1 MTAPGEESCVCVCVC
16 ETQRQKEKVIDRQKL
31 VKEVKLHGEG
41 LQRKIG
47 ACEEVKGECN
57 DLTLSWC

>member
-1 MTAPGEESCVCVCVC
+1 MTAPGEESCVCVC

-41 LQRKIG
+41 L
-47 ACEEVKGECN
+47 
-57 DLTLSWC
+57 